1 MLFRQAQTTPGRTRA
16 PFYPRRLAHPVT
28 RLLTLITLAL
38 TCRGVLSA
46 APTGPTLQM
55 DYGHGQPRENPA
67 ARFMYFVPLI
77 SPEPISVL
85 TSAGNT
91 QSARVISSACH
102 RSGTTFQATCEFE
115 FGGIGSLRNVVDHTE
130 LIRRHQAKL
139 MMGASLQRQL
149 GSISVTGQGRGRV
162 EIEGVITNGLR
173 VVNQVRLNFS
183 DHGKPSPVAITLQD
197 ICYRDG
203 AVHFDNEL
211 VAQVN
216 TLLFRRTPGQ
226 PQMQITVASIKP
238 KAAADSVWQ
247 NFMGGLKGMLAN
259 QLLPPIDVD
268 ATGHQAML
276 DFGLALANAEPTF
289 TFPFAKRLKTG
300 P

>member
-1 MLFRQAQTTPGRTRA
+1 MLPARLLARFVSAFIVGLGLA
-16 PFYPRRLAHPVT
+16 NRLA
-28 RLLTLITLAL
+28 
-38 TCRGVLSA
+38 A

-55 DYGHGQPRENPA
+55 DYGRGQPLENPA

-77 SPEPISVL
+77 SPEPVSVF

-102 RSGTTFQATCEFE
+102 LAGATFQATCEFE
-115 FGGIGSLRNVVDHTE
+115 FGGAGSLRNVLDHSE

-139 MMGASLQRQL
+139 MMGGSLQRQL
-149 GSISVTGQGRGRV
+149 GSINVTGQGRGRV

-173 VVNQVRLNFS
+173 VVNQVRLVFGE
-183 DHGKPSPVAITLQD
+183 HGKPTPVSITLQD

-203 AVHFDNEL
+203 TVHFENEL

-216 TLLFRRTPGQ
+216 TLLFRRAPGQ
-226 PQMQITVASIKP
+226 TQMQITVASIKP
-238 KAAADSVWQ
+238 KNAADSVWQ
-247 NFMGGLKGMLAN
+247 NFMGGLKGMLVN
-259 QLLPPIDVD
+259 QLLPPIVVD
-268 ATGHQAML
+268 AAGHQAML
-276 DFGLALANAEPTF
+276 DFGLALANTDPTF
-289 TFPFAKRLKTG
+289 TFPYAKRLKDG